1 MDTFEYALSTT
12 LEVALIYGYEDED
25 VFSGEFDMSDV
36 EIREQSELKDDDNS
50 TSFSISI
57 GSYLNSWIKIIE

>member
-57 GSYLNSWIKIIE
+57 GSYLNS

>member
-1 MDTFEYALSTT
+1 MDTFEYATSST

-36 EIREQSELKDDDNS
+36 EVREQSESKDDN
-50 TSFSISI
+50 
-57 GSYLNSWIKIIE
+57 GS